1 MSAEMLVQRLFY
13 TGWPEK
19 QTPRVICMN
28 RGVNTESD
36 YDLVF
41 EEFLFFSLR

>member
-1 MSAEMLVQRLFY
+1 MLVMRYFN

-19 QTPRVICMN
+19 QTPRDIFMN
-28 RGVNTESD
+28 RGVNTKSD
-36 YDLVF
+36 CELVF